1 MSVNGQPCKWWKH
14 LEVVTQLRSMG
25 EEGVSLQ
32 VVSLLPS
39 PEPRGMVSTW
49 PGGRAPTLSLTQPW
63 SSPRPGT
70 QRESGQAAFSRGG
83 SQDNGHL

>member
-39 PEPRGMVSTW
+39 PEPRGTVSAW
-49 PGGRAPTLSLTQPW
+49 PRKSSPTLSPTQPW
-63 SSPRPGT
+63 LSPTPPPGP
-70 QRESGQAAFSRGG
+70 QRESS
-83 SQDNGHL
+83 